1 MKLIEGKYALVTG
14 GGRGIG
20 KAVALEFAKN
30 GANIAIVARTQ
41 DELEETL
48 KEIQHH
54 NVKVVVISVDLS
66 SIEGVKTCVN
76 EYFKNFDRCD
86 ILVNNA
92 GMAHYST
99 VIDYPLE
106 TAEKLFNLNVISYYA
121 LVQIILP
128 KMIKQGGGNII
139 FTSSPQ
145 GTIYFSSNKVAYSA
159 SKAAVMAMGLCLQAE
174 VGRHNI
180 RVNVVL
186 PGAIDTKM
194 MKDLITAGQHFPEK
208 ISPEV
213 IAPLYLFLASE
224 LSERKYK
231 GAVVNQLMLNEII
244 GYIRKATGTKIYE
257 TKELLSLMKEKLN
270 KEYFTFLRKN
280 QELVEFML
288 NYKN

>member
-1 MKLIEGKYALVTG
+1 
-14 GGRGIG
+14 
-20 KAVALEFAKN
+20 
-30 GANIAIVARTQ
+30 
-41 DELEETL
+41 
-48 KEIQHH
+48 
-54 NVKVVVISVDLS
+54 
-66 SIEGVKTCVN
+66 
-76 EYFKNFDRCD
+76 
-86 ILVNNA
+86 
-92 GMAHYST
+92 MAHYST

-121 LVQIILP
+121 LVQLILP

-145 GTIYFSSNKVAYSA
+145 GTIYFSSHKVAYSA
-159 SKAAVMAMGLCLQAE
+159 SKAAVMAMGLCLQSE
-174 VGRHNI
+174 VGRYNI
-180 RVNVVL
+180 RVNIVL

-194 MKDLITAGQHFPEK
+194 MKDLIKAGQHFPEK

-213 IAPLYLFLASE
+213 LAPLYLFLASE

-244 GYIRKATGTKIYE
+244 GYIRKATGTTLYE
-257 TKELLSLMKEKLN
+257 IKELLSLMKEKLN